1 MASNRSRMAT
11 PPEQKVTQAITL
23 QAALQ
28 QAVEHHR
35 AGRLQQAEQ
44 LYRAILQQQPKQPD
58 ANHNL
63 GLIAVQV
70 GRHDV
75 ALPHFQAALAA
86 LPAHEQYL
94 LSCAG
99 SLLACG
105 RAADAQA
112 LLEQALHQGV
122 RSGALQAMLDKTRN
136 SSATSA
142 TSATSP
148 ESDAAAVPQ
157 HELQKLIALFNAGRH
172 AEVETLA
179 QHRLQ
184 QFPESGFLWKILGA
198 SLQIQGKD
206 ALPALRRAVALLPGE
221 ADAHNN
227 LGVALQRAGQHA
239 EAAACSRRAL
249 DINPEFVEAYRNLGH
264 ALHELKEYEP
274 AAASFRRALQ
284 LRPDSETQVNLG
296 VTLRDLGQLEQALAC
311 FKEAGQIRPDSAIVQ
326 HHLASALLGL
336 GQTDAAIAAYRHAIA
351 LDPHLVVALISLGN
365 LLQRQGQS
373 VEAAALFGQ
382 AVAARPNHAEA
393 HNNLGVA
400 LRDLGRHADALA
412 AFERAIACKADFA
425 AAYSNRGSALLD
437 LGRLDEAIASSRRAV
452 EIDADFA
459 EAQSNLGHAL
469 HIVRRYDEAL
479 AAFQRALAINPDF
492 ADAHSNLGA
501 LQRDRGELEAA
512 VQSCRRA
519 LALKPD
525 FADAH
530 SNLLF
535 SSNYLSLQ
543 EPAALLDDAR
553 RFGAMAARR
562 AEPYTTWPNH
572 PDAKRSLRIGLVSGD
587 LCRHPVGFF
596 LDRSIAAL
604 AARSA
609 GRLELVAYATRADR
623 DALTERLKASCAAWH
638 DVAALS
644 DRQLAGLIR
653 EDGIDI
659 LLDLSG
665 HTTNNR
671 LTAFAWKAAPIQA
684 TWLGYFATTGVAVI
698 DYLIADP
705 WTLPSK
711 EEANFTE
718 RIWRLPETRLCFSPP
733 DIDVD
738 VAPLPA
744 LENGCIT
751 FGCFNNLSK
760 LNDDVIALW
769 AGILRAVPGSRLF
782 LKNKQFGEAGARQG
796 VSDRFAAHG
805 IDAARLTLEGPSSRA
820 DYLRSYHRIDIALD
834 PFPYTGGTTTAEAL
848 WMGVPVL
855 TLAGERFLSRQ
866 GVGLLKNAGLPEWIA
881 SDRADYLARAVMHAA
896 DTAQLAQLR
905 SNLRAQVLASP
916 IFDAERFARHFEAM
930 LREMWTL
937 WCKKTLKPAQE
948 VIRATRPTQQQT
960 DQLVALFHAGRH
972 AEVEQFAQ
980 MLLAQCPDS
989 GFTWKVLGAAL
1000 QLQGKDALPALR
1012 KAVELMPQD
1021 AHAHN
1026 NLGLALM
1033 ERRQLD
1039 EGIACYRRALQIL
1052 PDLAEA
1058 HSNLGNALQAKG
1070 DAQQAVASCRRALQ
1084 LKPDFADAL
1093 CNLGNALRDLGQLDE
1108 AIDSCHKALA
1118 INPNLAP
1125 AWSNLGNALR
1135 DQRNVAEAIDCYQH
1149 ALQLDARLADAHHNL
1164 GVAYYG
1170 EGRFAAALA
1179 CHENVL
1185 RTAPD
1190 YPDVHRDLAHVY
1202 RELGRCDDAITSYR
1216 KALERRPDSLTMRS
1230 DMLFMFNYQARVTAK
1245 TMVAE
1250 AAQYGALADRRA
1262 RPFAAWG
1269 DVGRIGRDPERRLRI
1284 GFVSGD
1290 LHSHP
1295 VGYFVEGILAALAA
1309 GARDRLEL
1317 FAYPTHRANDAVSQ
1331 RIRAC
1336 CSAWRPARDLDDEEL
1351 AAQIH
1356 ADCIDIL
1363 IDLSGHTMNNRLPMF
1378 AWRPAPVQVSWL
1390 GYVATTGMRAID
1402 YYIADSHA
1410 VPESSEEEESEF
1422 VEKVWRMPES
1432 MICFT
1437 PPEFDLVVSAP
1448 PSAVNGYITFGSF
1461 NNLTKVNDD
1470 VIKLWAQILLGVP
1483 DSRILLNTKQLNDA
1497 AIRETIWGRFAAHG
1511 IARERVMLEF
1521 VTPRAG
1527 SIAAYSRVD
1536 IALDPF
1542 PYNGGTTTAEALWM
1556 GVPVLTLAG
1565 NRLAGRMGVS
1575 QLSNVGL
1582 IDWIARDQ
1590 AEYVAKAKAF
1600 SDVSQL
1606 TRLRTT
1612 MRAQVLASP
1621 LFDAPRFA
1629 GYFEAALRDMWR
1641 KWCSTH

>member
-1 MASNRSRMAT
+1 MAT
-11 PPEQKVTQAITL
+11 PPEHTLPAITL
-23 QAALQ
+23 QAALR

-35 AGRLQQAEQ
+35 AGRLSQAEQ

-86 LPAHEQYL
+86 LPTHEQYL

-112 LLEQALHQGV
+112 LLELALHQGV
-122 RSGALQAMLDKTRN
+122 RSDALQAMLDKTRN
-136 SSATSA
+136 GSTTSA
-142 TSATSP
+142 TSRA
-148 ESDAAAVPQ
+148 SDAAAVPQ
-157 HELQKLIALFNAGRH
+157 QDLQNLIALFNAGRH

-179 QHRLQ
+179 QQHLQ
-184 QFPESGFLWKILGA
+184 GFPESGFLWKILGA

-227 LGVALQRAGQHA
+227 LGVALQRAGRHE

-249 DINPEFVEAYRNLGH
+249 DINPEFVEAHRNLGN
-264 ALHELKEYEP
+264 ALFELKEYEP
-274 AAASFRRALQ
+274 AAASFRHALQ
-284 LRPDSETQVNLG
+284 LRPDAETQVNLG
-296 VTLRDLGQLEQALAC
+296 IALRDLGQREQALAC
-311 FKEAGQIRPDSAIVQ
+311 FKEAEQRRPDSAIVQ
-326 HHLASALLGL
+326 HHLACALLGL
-336 GQTDAAIAAYRHAIA
+336 GQADAAIAAYRRAIA

-365 LLQRQGQS
+365 LLQRQGHS
-373 VEAAALFGQ
+373 EEAAALYGQ
-382 AVAARPNHAEA
+382 AVAARPDHAEA

-400 LRDLGRHADALA
+400 LRDLGRHADALT

-437 LGRLDEAIASSRRAV
+437 LGRLDEAIASCRRAV

-469 HIVRRYDEAL
+469 HIARRYDEAL

-543 EPAALLDDAR
+543 EPAALLADAR
-553 RFGAMAARR
+553 RFGAMAASR
-562 AEPYTTWPNH
+562 AEAYTTWPNR

-609 GRLELVAYATRADR
+609 GRLELVAYATRADS

-638 DVAALS
+638 NVAGLS

-653 EDGIDI
+653 SDGIDI

-684 TWLGYFATTGVAVI
+684 TWLGYFATTGVAAI

-705 WTLPSK
+705 WTLPPK

-718 RIWRLPETRLCFSPP
+718 KIWRLPETRLCFSPP

-744 LENGCIT
+744 LENGRIT

-760 LNDDVIALW
+760 LNEGVIVLW
-769 AGILRAVPGSRLF
+769 ADILRAVPESRLF
-782 LKNKQFGEAGARQG
+782 LKNKQFGEAGAREG
-796 VSDRFAAHG
+796 VSERFAAHG
-805 IDAARLTLEGPSSRA
+805 INAARLTLEGPSSRA
-820 DYLRSYHRIDIALD
+820 DYLRSYNRIDIALD

-855 TLAGERFLSRQ
+855 TLAGERFLARQ

-881 SDRADYLARAVMHAA
+881 RDRADYLARAVMHAA
-896 DTAQLAQLR
+896 NSAQLARLR

-916 IFDAERFARHFEAM
+916 IFDAARFARHFEAM

-937 WCKKTLKPAQE
+937 WCKKTLKPAQKAA
-948 VIRATRPTQQQT
+948 RATPPTQKQT
-960 DQLVALFHAGRH
+960 DQLVALFHAGRY

-980 MLLAQCPDS
+980 TLLAQHPDS

-1012 KAVELMPQD
+1012 KAVELTPQD

-1070 DAQQAVASCRRALQ
+1070 DAQQAVASCRSALQ

-1108 AIDSCHKALA
+1108 AVASCRRALA

-1135 DQRNVAEAIDCYQH
+1135 DQRKVAEAIDCYQR

-1170 EGRFAAALA
+1170 EGRFVAALA

-1190 YPDVHRDLAHVY
+1190 YPDVYRDLAHVY

-1216 KALERRPDSLTMRS
+1216 KALERRPDSLEMRS
-1230 DMLFMFNYQARVTAK
+1230 DMLFMLNYQAQVTAK

-1250 AAQYGALADRRA
+1250 ATRYGALAERRA
-1262 RPFAAWG
+1262 HPYAAWG
-1269 DVGRIGRDPERRLRI
+1269 NLGRIGTDSERRLRI

-1295 VGYFVEGILAALAA
+1295 VGYFVEGVLAALAA
-1309 GARDRLEL
+1309 DARDRLEL
-1317 FAYPTHRANDAVSQ
+1317 FAYPTHRANDAMSQ
-1331 RIRAC
+1331 RIQAC
-1336 CSAWRPARDLDDEEL
+1336 CNAWRPARDLDDEEL

-1356 ADCIDIL
+1356 NDGIDIL

-1390 GYVATTGMRAID
+1390 GYVATTGLSAMD
-1402 YYIADSHA
+1402 YYIADSYA
-1410 VPESSEEEESEF
+1410 VPESSDDREPESEF

-1437 PPEFDLVVSAP
+1437 PSEFDLAVSAP
-1448 PSAVNGYITFGSF
+1448 PSAANGYITFGSF
-1461 NNLTKVNDD
+1461 NNLTKVNDE
-1470 VIKLWAQILLGVP
+1470 VIKRWSQILLGVP
-1483 DSRILLNTKQLNDA
+1483 GSRILLNTKQLNDA
-1497 AIRETIWGRFAAHG
+1497 AISETIWGRFAAHG
-1511 IARERVMLEF
+1511 IGRERVMLEF

-1575 QLSNVGL
+1575 QLANVGL
-1582 IDWIARDQ
+1582 HDWIAQDQ
-1590 AEYVAKAKAF
+1590 GEYLAKAKTFA
-1600 SDVSQL
+1600 DVSQL
-1606 TRLRTT
+1606 ASLRAG
-1612 MRAQVLASP
+1612 MRARVLASP

-1629 GYFEAALRDMWR
+1629 GHFEAALRGMWR
-1641 KWCSTH
+1641 KWCSAQ